1 MSSIHV
7 SGIKNKMGLCNFSTT
22 RGAVQHTQNG
32 NFNDNMVNKNDE
44 FLRRKLWFS
53 GFTDAEGNFLITID
67 RSYVKLRFKINLH
80 ISSPRAAGFFL
91 IPSAKFLKFS
101 AAGWA
106 APLRRWVIKLLSWR
120 LFMYPVKIEGL
131 KTKIGILI
139 SPTRHPILKVKN
151 LQINSG
157 ARYYSAGRGAAD
169 NGIGDIVDSSPIKLN
184 PQWISGFT
192 DAEGCFIVQVSKVA
206 GKTGWGV
213 SPSFVIHLHA
223 KDMDILY
230 ALQNYFG
237 VGKVYVN
244 KNGKSASYIVKKLK
258 DIVNVIIPHFKNY
271 PLQSGKCID
280 LQLWLMCIDL
290 LANKAHLTIEGLNK
304 VISLKY
310 ALNKGLPESLK
321 ISFKDVKP
329 LNRPEYKSSNTPLD
343 PDWVS
348 GFSEGD
354 SSFLVSISLKTNQ
367 VRVIYSL
374 GLNDRDFPLILKLQE
389 FFGGIG
395 KIASYDN
402 VVQYRI
408 SDLNDIRKVL
418 IPHFDT
424 YNLKGNK
431 LYNYLIWKEIIN
443 LMENKSHLT
452 SEGLEKIFNLRH
464 KLNVW

>member
-1 MSSIHV
+1 LPSIHV
-7 SGIKNKMGLCNFSTT
+7 SGIKNKMGLCNFSTM

-32 NFNDNMVNKNDE
+32 NFNDNIVNKKNDE
-44 FLRRKLWFS
+44 FLHWFS

-67 RSYVKLRFKINLH
+67 RSYVKLRGLRHKISLY
-80 ISSPRAAGFFL
+80 ISSFFFL
-91 IPSAKFLKFS
+91 V
-101 AAGWA
+101 
-106 APLRRWVIKLLSWR
+106 RRWFIKLLSDR
-120 LFMYPVKIEGL
+120 LFMYPVKTEGL
-131 KTKIGILI
+131 KTKIGTSI
-139 SPTRHPILKVKN
+139 SYMRYPTLKLTN

-157 ARYYSAGRGAAD
+157 ARYYSSKINNDLLD
-169 NGIGDIVDSSPIKLN
+169 NEIGDIVDESTIKLN

-192 DAEGCFIVQVSKVA
+192 DAEGCFMIQVLKVA

-213 SPSFVIHLHA
+213 SPSFVIHLHS

-290 LANKAHLTIEGLNK
+290 LVNKAHLTTEGLNK
-304 VISLKY
+304 VISTKY

-354 SSFLVSISLKTNQ
+354 SSFLVSISDKTNQ

-374 GLNDRDFPLILKLQE
+374 GLNDRDLPLILKLQE

-395 KIASYDN
+395 KIANYDN
-402 VVQYRI
+402 VVQYSI
-408 SDLNDIRKVL
+408 SDLNNIRKVL

-452 SEGLEKIFNLRH
+452 SEGLEKIYNLRH
-464 KLNVW
+464 KLNLW

>member
-1 MSSIHV
+1 MS
-7 SGIKNKMGLCNFSTT
+7 
-22 RGAVQHTQNG
+22 
-32 NFNDNMVNKNDE
+32 NFN
-44 FLRRKLWFS
+44 LIIL
-53 GFTDAEGNFLITID
+53 AEGNFLITID
-67 RSYVKLRFKINLH
+67 RNYVKLRFKISLH
-80 ISSPRAAGFFL
+80 ISSFL
-91 IPSAKFLKFS
+91 I
-101 AAGWA
+101 
-106 APLRRWVIKLLSWR
+106 RRWFIKLLSC
-120 LFMYPVKIEGL
+120 LFMYPVKTEGL
-131 KTKIGILI
+131 KTKIGTSI
-139 SPTRHPILKVKN
+139 SSTRHPTLKVKN

-157 ARYYSAGRGAAD
+157 VRYYSTKNNHLVD
-169 NGIGDIVDSSPIKLN
+169 NEIGDIVDSSPIKLN

-192 DAEGCFIVQVSKVA
+192 DAEGCFMIQVLKVA

-290 LANKAHLTIEGLNK
+290 LVNKAHLTTEGLNK
-304 VISLKY
+304 IISIKY

-321 ISFKDVKP
+321 ISFSDVKP
-329 LNRPEYKSSNTPLD
+329 LNRPEYKLSNTHLD
-343 PDWVS
+343 PNWVS

-354 SSFLVSISLKTNQ
+354 SSFLVTISGKTNQ

-374 GLNDRDFPLILKLQE
+374 GLNDRDLPLILKLQE

-464 KLNVW
+464 RLNLW

>member
-1 MSSIHV
+1 MY
-7 SGIKNKMGLCNFSTT
+7 L
-22 RGAVQHTQNG
+22 
-32 NFNDNMVNKNDE
+32 
-44 FLRRKLWFS
+44 
-53 GFTDAEGNFLITID
+53 
-67 RSYVKLRFKINLH
+67 VKT
-80 ISSPRAAGFFL
+80 
-91 IPSAKFLKFS
+91 
-101 AAGWA
+101 
-106 APLRRWVIKLLSWR
+106 
-120 LFMYPVKIEGL
+120 EGL
-131 KTKIGILI
+131 KTKIGTSI
-139 SPTRHPILKVKN
+139 SSTRHPTLKVKN

-157 ARYYSAGRGAAD
+157 VRYYSTKNNYLVD
-169 NGIGDIVDSSPIKLN
+169 NEIGDIVDSSPIKLN

-192 DAEGCFIVQVSKVA
+192 DAEGCFMIQVLKVA

-290 LANKAHLTIEGLNK
+290 LVNKAHLTTEGLNK
-304 VISLKY
+304 VISIKY

-329 LNRPEYKSSNTPLD
+329 LNRPEYKSSNTRLD

-348 GFSEGD
+348 GFSFSEGD
-354 SSFLVSISLKTNQ
+354 SSFLVSISDKTNQ

-374 GLNDRDFPLILKLQE
+374 GLNDRDLPLILKLQE

-452 SEGLEKIFNLRH
+452 SEGLEKIYNLRH
-464 KLNVW
+464 KLNLW